1 VKTYFSIQ
9 IIVFSKIRL
18 LLLLLS
24 SIYVMQEK
32 MKEKKNQKLKEKG
45 LLMRS
50 RHEEPLVSCVCNHL
64 KDWGN

>member
-24 SIYVMQEK
+24 SSIYVMQEK
-32 MKEKKNQKLKEKG
+32 MKEKKTK
-45 LLMRS
+45 S
-50 RHEEPLVSCVCNHL
+50 
-64 KDWGN
+64 

>member
-32 MKEKKNQKLKEKG
+32 MKEKKTK
-45 LLMRS
+45 S
-50 RHEEPLVSCVCNHL
+50 
-64 KDWGN
+64 